1 MALQIGD
8 IAIDFTLFNQ
18 DGDKVNLS
26 DYRDKKWVVLY
37 FYPKDNTYGCT
48 REACSFRDTYE
59 DFTNS
64 GAEVIG
70 ISSDNMKSHQSFRK
84 KHQLPFQLLSDE
96 KAQIRKQYGVP
107 KSLGFLPGR
116 VTYIIDPKGIIR
128 HIFNSQ
134 LNFNQHTKEAL
145 KTISEK

>member
-8 IAIDFTLFNQ
+8 KAIDFTLLNQ
-18 DGDKVNLS
+18 DAEQVNLS

-48 REACSFRDTYE
+48 REACSFRDSYE
-59 DFTNS
+59 DFTDS

-70 ISSDNMKSHQSFRK
+70 ISSDDVKSHKSFTE
-84 KHQLPFQLLSDE
+84 KHHLPFQLLSDE
-96 KAQIRKQYGVP
+96 KAHIRKQYGVS
-107 KSLGFLPGR
+107 KSLGLLPGR
-116 VTYIIDPKGIIR
+116 VTYIIDPKGTIR

-134 LNFNQHTKEAL
+134 LNFNKHAAEAL
-145 KTISEK
+145 KTIAEY